1 MSLKEKRE
9 EAEAVLDSAE
19 MTLETFGGTGK
30 TARELETK
38 VSQLEAELQDPDSE
52 SSLNKLI
59 EEIRELMEDIEQGGA
74 DPMMD
79 DPGMGGGP
87 GGGPG
92 AGGMPDDD
100 MPPM

>member
-1 MSLKEKRE
+1 MSLEEKRK

-30 TARELETK
+30 SARELRTK
-38 VSQLEAELQDPDSE
+38 VSQLENKLQEADSE
-52 SSLNKLI
+52 RELDNLI
-59 EEIRELMEDIEQGGA
+59 EEVRELMEKVEEDAG

-79 DPGMGGGP
+79 EGMEGP
-87 GGGPG
+87 GGGPPG
-92 AGGMPDDD
+92 GGMPDDD